1 MNKIEKKTF
10 SLHLIYSVIDGC
22 IKGCFIMNEFIFL
35 RSIKGGEY
43 QLGILFQFSMLL
55 LLLAVVFNELLKRSK
70 RKKRLL
76 LGTAV
81 VSHFPLLLTWFF
93 PQEASPYMGSLIYQI
108 FFLAVF
114 FMYYLSTP
122 LVLPTINLLLKNT
135 YSHNNFGKF
144 YSIASA
150 VGRVCML
157 MATFSFGFLLDIDN
171 YAFRYVYPTLAILG
185 ITGISLLTAIPYTT
199 ETVDTGK
206 SGFWLSVKAS
216 ISRMVN
222 ILKKNKPFT
231 DFQVGFMLYG
241 FAFMSTSAVITIF
254 LESYLHLNYS
264 SVAFYKNIF
273 NVLAVVLMPICG
285 RFLAKIEPRKFAII
299 TFSSLALYIF
309 FVGATEFFPAHFTY
323 MGLEIYY
330 MLLIAMFCF
339 GIFTATMPLLWNI
352 GSAYFCESR
361 DAGDYQSI
369 HLSMTGVR
377 AAFAPIVGIFFYQ
390 ISGFIGTWTVAILS
404 LMAAVLLMIYSY
416 KKRAHKVV

>member
-1 MNKIEKKTF
+1 MNKVEKKTF
-10 SLHLIYSVIDGC
+10 SLHLIYSMIDGC
-22 IKGCFIMNEFIFL
+22 IKGCFIMNEFIYL

-43 QLGILFQFSMLL
+43 QLSILFQFSMLL
-55 LLLAVVFNELLKRSK
+55 LLLAVIFNELLKRSK

-81 VSHFPLLLTWFF
+81 ITHFPLILTWLF
-93 PQEASPYMGSLIYQI
+93 PNEASPYSGSCIYQI
-108 FFLAVF
+108 LYLAVF

-135 YSHNNFGKF
+135 YSHHNFGKL

-150 VGRVCML
+150 VGRICML
-157 MATFSFGFLLDIDN
+157 IATFAFGYLLDMDN
-171 YAFRYVYPTLAILG
+171 YAFRYIYPSLAILG
-185 ITGISLLTAIPYTT
+185 ITGISLLTVIPYTS
-199 ETVDTGK
+199 ETIISQNK
-206 SGFWLSVKAS
+206 GFWGSVKDS
-216 ISRMVN
+216 LSRMVN

-241 FAFMSTSAVITIF
+241 FSFMSTSAVITIF
-254 LESYLHLNYS
+254 LESYLQLNYS

-273 NVLAVVLMPICG
+273 NVLAVVLMPVCG
-285 RFLAKIEPRKFAII
+285 RFLGKIEPRKFAII

-390 ISGFIGTWTVAILS
+390 ISGFTGTWTVAILS
-404 LMAAVLLMIYSY
+404 LIASILLMIYSY
-416 KKRAHKVV
+416 RKRGHKIG